1 MSIYKLVKKY
11 EAGGDPAAVSD
22 ACGGGDLGG
31 ISYGI
36 HQLSSNAGSVQSFLE
51 FACKY
56 ENDALA
62 NYGRVLSELKI
73 NGQAFQDEWR
83 RIGTVDPTGFA
94 ELQNAYAKEVYY
106 DQAAELLRNAGYEIE
121 TKSEAMKAVL
131 FSRSVQYNAGNIVE
145 LYTKACQTLGHPTLS
160 YVNNKYFDKLMIRA
174 IYEFL
179 EKECDDA
186 YDAGGGNYHSPLD
199 WANGSYDVVKYGLH
213 DRFINEKNDALEML
227 EEEN

>member
-1 MSIYKLVKKY
+1 MSIYKLVEKY

-36 HQLSSNAGSVQSFLE
+36 HQLSSNAGSVQSFLN
-51 FACKY
+51 FACNY

-62 NYGRVLSELKI
+62 NYGRVLSELEI

-106 DQAAELLRNAGYEIE
+106 DQAAEKLRNAGYEIE

-131 FSRSVQYNAGNIVE
+131 LSRAVQYSAGNMVE
-145 LYTKACQTLGHPTLS
+145 LYTEACKRLGHPNIS
-160 YVNNKYFDKLMIRA
+160 YVNDKYFDVQMIEE
-174 IYEFL
+174 IYDFL
-179 EKECDDA
+179 REECENAWDK
-186 YDAGGGNYHSPLD
+186 GGGNYHSPND
-199 WANGSYDVVKYGLH
+199 WANGSYTVVKVGLKN
-213 DRFINEKNDALEML
+213 RFINEKNDALEML
-227 EEEN
+227 KGEN